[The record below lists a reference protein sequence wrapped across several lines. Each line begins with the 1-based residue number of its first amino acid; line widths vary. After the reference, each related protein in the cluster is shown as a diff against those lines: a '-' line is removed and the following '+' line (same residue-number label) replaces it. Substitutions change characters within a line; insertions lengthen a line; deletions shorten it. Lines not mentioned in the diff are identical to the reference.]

1 MVSRARSLLVIAP
14 LALAAAGCVTVVGGP
29 TAPAASTAPP
39 GTPEPS
45 LVPVVTAA
53 PTPAVTLEPGATPS
67 FDIASLLNA
76 DLTIFNLSDADLSV
90 SAVIHDTTSDGEDVP
105 ISAFTLGPG
114 QVAARALL
122 GGDAESGAVPYLLT
136 FSYPSGAAATGGTCT
151 ISVLAGQDFTFVA
164 VNEGLTVNRGSETP
178 ATLDE
183 ALIATSS
190 LCVPP
195 PAPTATP

>member
-1 MVSRARSLLVIAP
+1 MRLRPIVVLA
-14 LALAAAGCVTVVGGP
+14 ALAMVAIGCGSVAPPSVGP
-29 TAPAASTAPP
+29 TAAPTDP
-39 GTPEPS
+39 SEPS
-45 LVPVVTAA
+45 LVPFATPAPTQVVTLA
-53 PTPAVTLEPGATPS
+53 PGASPS
-67 FDIASLLNA
+67 FDIGSLLNA

-90 SAVIHDTTSDGEDVP
+90 GAVIHDTTSDGEDVP
-105 ISAFTLGPG
+105 ISNFTLAAG
-114 QVAARALL
+114 QVAARSLL
-122 GGDAESGAVPYLLT
+122 GGNAESGAVPYLLT

>member
-1 MVSRARSLLVIAP
+1 MVAIGCGSVAAP
-14 LALAAAGCVTVVGGP
+14 SVGP
-29 TAPAASTAPP
+29 TAEPTDPP
-39 GTPEPS
+39 ES
-45 LVPVVTAA
+45 LVPVATPL
-53 PTPAVTLEPGATPS
+53 PTPVVTLAPGASPS
-67 FDIASLLNA
+67 FDIGSLLNA

-90 SAVIHDTTSDGEDVP
+90 AAVIHDTTSDGEDVP
-105 ISAFTLGPG
+105 ISNFTLAAG
-114 QVAARALL
+114 QVAARSLL
-122 GGDAESGAVPYLLT
+122 GGNAESGAVPYLLT
-136 FSYPSGAAATGGTCT
+136 FSYPSGAVATGGTCT
-151 ISVLAGQDFTFVA
+151 ISVLAGQNFTFVA